1 MIKNKMFVN
10 FENLI
15 FRNAEVLPLILLFSS
30 GKGERAFDFSTSA
43 SVDHVSPGEIRNDLN
58 ERR

>member
-1 MIKNKMFVN
+1 MFLN

-15 FRNAEVLPLILLFSS
+15 FRNTEVLPLILLFSS